1 MLSFSL
7 SGDSAKVGVA
17 FFVLYVLF
25 IHGIFFFC
33 VLQSYPENPAEF
45 KPLTGS
51 DLQKIKN
58 EKKQKEVQR
67 KQKLTD
73 NRRHLAA
80 IRVLQR
86 NLVFVVGLSQRL
98 SDPEVSMQQKMN
110 SPTIVV
116 VSLKPSL

>member
-1 MLSFSL
+1 VLSFSL

-17 FFVLYVLF
+17 FFDLYVLF
-25 IHGIFFFC
+25 IHGILFFC